1 MTGVMVIT
9 GGSRGIGAATA
20 RLAARQGY
28 AVCLGYLSNQ
38 VAAEEVVSDIEKA
51 GSRGLA
57 LQCDTAKDE
66 DIERLFAGA
75 ESGLGRPTAFVNNAG
90 VVGKGGRLDDA
101 EPAKLRWVI
110 DVNVTGMMVAAR
122 AAVLRMSTRHG
133 GAGGGIVNISSAAAY
148 LGSPGEFVWYAASKG
163 AVDSFT
169 IGLAKEVA
177 AEGIRV
183 NGVAPGLIDTEIH
196 ASAGKPDRA
205 REMGPQVPLGRAGSA
220 EEVAEAVC
228 WLLSDA
234 ASYITGQT
242 LRVTGGL

>member
-28 AVCLGYLSNQ
+28 AVCLGYLSKQ
-38 VAAEEVVSDIEKA
+38 AAAEEVVSDIEKA

-90 VVGKGGRLDDA
+90 VVGKSGRLDDA

-196 ASAGKPDRA
+196 ASAGKPGRA

-242 LRVTGGL
+242 LRVTGGR